1 MKVLITG
8 GTGYIGSHTAAA
20 AMRAGHDVRLLVR
33 NESRVAAALSPLGA
47 DPRAPELVVG
57 DVTDPDSVARAVKGV
72 DAVVH
77 LATVF
82 SMDSRDARR
91 MRRTSVPGVRTVL
104 DEAVRAGADPVV
116 YVSSYAA
123 LMPTRR
129 PLTTDLPIGT
139 TRWSSPPYFVAQ
151 VEAETHARALQEQ
164 GAPVTVVYGLATLG
178 PHDPHMG
185 DQLTRLR
192 NAVLGRLKFLPVG
205 GFSVSDVRDLAE
217 LLTAAL
223 SAGHGPRRI
232 IPPGHHVSTREYMAA
247 VAAVTGRK
255 RRVLYTPANGSLVAC
270 WCMDR
275 IQHVVPWHLPT
286 EYTAAYICYCDARI
300 DGSMP
305 NAPLGVSARPLSDT
319 IGDSIR
325 WLHDN
330 GHLSARHAG
339 FALQPPAPVEVGAL
353 ED

>member
-8 GTGYIGSHTAAA
+8 GTGYIGSHTAATA
-20 AMRAGHDVRLLVR
+20 LRAGHDVRLLVR
-33 NESRVAAALSPLGA
+33 DESRAAAALTPLGV
-47 DPRAPELVVG
+47 DPRATELVVG
-57 DVTDPDSVARAVKGV
+57 DVTDRDSVARAVKGV

-82 SMDSRDARR
+82 SMDSRHVRR

-104 DEAVRAGADPVV
+104 DEAVRSGADPIV

-129 PLTTDLPIGT
+129 PLTTDLPVGT
-139 TRWSSPPYFVAQ
+139 TRWTSPPYFVAQ
-151 VEAETHARALQEQ
+151 VEAEKHARALQED
-164 GAPVTVVYGLATLG
+164 GAPVVIVYGLATLG

-205 GFSVSDVRDLAE
+205 GFSVSDVRDMAE
-217 LLTAAL
+217 LLTATL
-223 SAGHGPRRI
+223 TPGQGPRRL

-247 VAAVTGRK
+247 VGAATGRN
-255 RRVLYTPANGSLVAC
+255 RRVLYTPANGSLVLC

-275 IQHVVPWHLPT
+275 LQHVIPWHMPT
-286 EYTAAYICYCDARI
+286 EYTAAYICYCDASI
-300 DGSMP
+300 DSSMP
-305 NAPLGVSARPLSDT
+305 SAPLGVAARPLSDT

-325 WLHDN
+325 WLYDN
-330 GHLSARHAG
+330 GHLSARQAGLAVQHA
-339 FALQPPAPVEVGAL
+339 APVEVGAL